1 MMDQFKEE
9 VVAKRN
15 GGVQTALFITAT
27 AVMVLL
33 GVYALLV
40 FASLTRILSMEG
52 FGTSFF
58 LALAELVVFGGAA
71 LLIFL
76 FRDRIKTEYEY
87 TLTNS
92 QMDFAQVFNNKKRKS
107 LGTMNIKNVEA
118 CGLVAS
124 GSFNRYI
131 SMQNVKRSNWFLN
144 RDAEL
149 FYFFFQKDGNKR
161 IIIIEP
167 SEEMRDMIKKVIPQG
182 VWQNN

>member
-9 VVAKRN
+9 VVTKRN
-15 GGVQTALFITAT
+15 AGLQSALYIFAT
-27 AVMVLL
+27 AMMVLL

-40 FASLTRILSMEG
+40 FSNIFTILSYEG
-52 FGTSFF
+52 FSTTFF
-58 LALAELVVFGGAA
+58 VAIVEFLVFGGAA
-71 LLIFL
+71 AAIFL
-76 FRDRIKTEYEY
+76 YRDRIKCEYEY
-87 TLTNS
+87 TLTNT

-107 LGTMNIKNVEA
+107 LGTMNIRNVEA
-118 CGLVAS
+118 CGMVAS

-149 FYFFFQKDGNKR
+149 FYFFFQKDGSKR

-167 SEEMRDMIKKVIPQG
+167 SEEMRYMIKKSVPQG

>member
-9 VVAKRN
+9 VVTKRN
-15 GGVQTALFITAT
+15 PGTQTALFIGAS
-27 AVMVLL
+27 ALMVLL

-40 FASLTRILSMEG
+40 FANFTSILGREG
-52 FGTSFF
+52 FGASF
-58 LALAELVVFGGAA
+58 LIALAEFVVFGGAA
-71 LLIFL
+71 AALFF

-87 TLTNS
+87 TLTNT
-92 QMDFAQVFNNKKRKS
+92 QMDFAKVFNNKKRKS
-107 LGTMNIKNVEA
+107 LGTMNIRNVEA

-149 FYFFFQKDGNKR
+149 FYFFFQKEGNKR

-167 SEEMRDMIKKVIPQG
+167 SQEMRDMIKKNLPQG
-182 VWQNN
+182 VWQIN